1 MKSSLADNI
10 FAMIDNFCIIDKL
23 SLSSFNAKKIVR
35 LDLFEWNVDWENS
48 YIFFDKMIH
57 KVLRRGKKCLHP
69 YLIESTSSR
78 LITEVKQSWAWLVL
92 GWVTAWEYQVL

>member
-1 MKSSLADNI
+1 
-10 FAMIDNFCIIDKL
+10 MIDNFCIIDKL

-57 KVLRRGKKCLHP
+57 KVLRMG
-69 YLIESTSSR
+69 
-78 LITEVKQSWAWLVL
+78 
-92 GWVTAWEYQVL
+92 